1 MIKDNIQS
9 RFNSLRSVY
18 FIGIGGIGVSALAL
32 WCLKNKIK
40 VFGYDREQTEI
51 TSNLQYKGVTVFY
64 EHESVSKKNSKH
76 HNVLKSFK
84 GKNSS
89 IVVFSSAV
97 NKNHP
102 IRKYFDINFVK
113 CIKRAEFLGL
123 ISNNY
128 KVIAISGTHGK
139 TTISTMLTHI
149 LKVGGV
155 DCSAFLGGISKNYL
169 SNFVDGDDNIMVIE
183 ADEYDKSFFYLKPN
197 IILISSLDR
206 DHSDTYPT
214 FSEMKAAYKHFVYK
228 NRAKLSEVILKKDI
242 QINFPELK
250 YIFEYSIIGNAD
262 FSLNYKKN
270 NLGDYTI
277 SIIERKKN
285 SNKLKKFT
293 EINVPFQPEHNLE
306 NFLAASTIALRL
318 GLSINNIS
326 LGINTFLGVK
336 RRFEY
341 HIRSKNQI
349 FIEDYAH
356 HPSEINSLIISI
368 RKMYKSKKITMI
380 FQPHLYSRTKDF
392 LHDFASV
399 LSKVD
404 SLILLDI
411 YPARELPIKNF
422 NINNLYNLI
431 KIDDKIFV
439 SNENLVSHISK
450 TKPKF
455 LVSVGAGD
463 VSIYSKKIKEVLV

>member
-1 MIKDNIQS
+1 MIKDNIQNI
-9 RFNSLRSVY
+9 FKNLRSVY

-40 VFGYDREQTEI
+40 VFGYDREATEI
-51 TSNLQYKGVTVFY
+51 TNNLQFKGATVFY

-76 HNVLKSFK
+76 QNILKSFK
-84 GKNSS
+84 GKNYS
-89 IVVFSSAV
+89 IVVFSSAI

-149 LKVGGV
+149 LKAGGI
-155 DCSAFLGGISKNYL
+155 DCTAFLGGISKNYL
-169 SNFVDGDDNIMVIE
+169 SNFIEGDGNIMVVE
-183 ADEYDKSFFYLKPN
+183 ADEYDKSFFYLNPN

-214 FSEMKAAYKHFVYK
+214 FLDMRAAYRHFVYK
-228 NRAKLSEVILKKDI
+228 NRDKLSEIILKKDI
-242 QINFPELK
+242 QINFPEFEFV
-250 YIFEYSIIGNAD
+250 FEYSIVGNAD
-262 FSLNYKKN
+262 YSLNYKKN

-277 SIIERKKN
+277 SITERKKN

-306 NFLAASTIALRL
+306 NFLAASVIALRL

-336 RRFEY
+336 RRFEF

-356 HPSEINSLIISI
+356 HPSEINALIISL

-392 LHDFASV
+392 LYEFASS

-431 KIDDKIFV
+431 KIEEKIFI
-439 SNENLVSHISK
+439 SKDKLVSYISK

-463 VSIYSKKIKEVLV
+463 VSIYSKKIKEVLL